1 MLTTCKH
8 GSNWKELC
16 RGDSVCIKKCESDN
30 EIYNEWDYKQLLHNS
45 TFCLVPRG
53 RRLGSFRFIEV
64 MEQGC
69 IPIVMANGWVL
80 PFSEKIDWSRAA
92 INWDERLL
100 IEFKDYIDQINDDT
114 IFNMR
119 QQAAFY
125 YTTYFSSID
134 KIIQTTLEIIH
145 DRVFPSTARSMQD
158 WNTKPGALIK
168 KQNFN
173 NIIPTYGDSD
183 FTHFTAVIHVTQAD
197 PTGSECRYPDDLC
210 HGNVWNLIDALFSSK
225 FCNEI
230 IILWACETDP
240 PATPTPVSKS
250 KIIKIINDKQLRLSN
265 KFWDR
270 SEYSNQ

>member
-16 RGDSVCIKKCESDN
+16 RGDSGCIKKCESDN

-168 KQNFN
+168 KQNLN
-173 NIIPTYGDSD
+173 NIIPTYGQNEHSH
-183 FTHFTAVIHVTQAD
+183 HFTAVIHVTQAV
-197 PTGSECRYPDDLC
+197 PQNSA
-210 HGNVWNLIDALFSSK
+210 HWKMIDALYLSK
-225 FCNEI
+225 ACNEI
-230 IILWACETDP
+230 VIIWACEIEP
-240 PATPTPVSKS
+240 PSSPLPVMKN
-250 KIIKIINDKQLRLSN
+250 KVIKLVLDEDFLLSN
-265 KFWDR
+265 KFLDR
-270 SEYSNQ
+270 PEFSNK